1 MSKHRNVLT
10 AMGFDIEVIEVDGK
24 DFLNMSQMAKVK
36 ADGIH
41 GG

>member
-24 DFLNMSQMAKVK
+24 DFLKHEP
-36 ADGIH
+36 DGKS
-41 GG
+41 